1 MKPVRNADVISHP
14 ENGVTLVHM
23 PKCATYIS
31 IKDIQDTIYCNAE
44 NHNKEDRTSGI
55 LKWFN
60 GKHCSLMLVCLFF
73 KKSVK
78 LAVLLKKAF
87 IGIII
92 LHYPPNPSWGGRV
105 KGQKARVSSFAK
117 EGSQRIKRAF
127 YLWATRGFLGFPGG
141 LAVKNPPANARD
153 MGSIP
158 GSGRSPGEGNG
169 NPLQYSCLKNA
180 MDREAWWPTV
190 HGVEKSRTQLREW
203 ATRGFLSSRW
213 HFQGAKF
220 WRCLGCHEI
229 CSSNKIHH
237 FHLPVTHSPTYL
249 FTYLCIYYV
258 LSNLRNLGIHS

>member
-1 MKPVRNADVISHP
+1 MKAVRNADVISHP

-23 PKCATYIS
+23 PKRATYVS

-44 NHNKEDRTSGI
+44 NHNKEDRTSGM

-87 IGIII
+87 IRIII

-117 EGSQRIKRAF
+117 EGSQRIKTVF

-141 LAVKNPPANARD
+141 LAVKNPPANAGD

-158 GSGRSPGEGNG
+158 GSGRSPGEEM
-169 NPLQYSCLKNA
+169 A
-180 MDREAWWPTV
+180 
-190 HGVEKSRTQLREW
+190 
-203 ATRGFLSSRW
+203 
-213 HFQGAKF
+213 
-220 WRCLGCHEI
+220 
-229 CSSNKIHH
+229 
-237 FHLPVTHSPTYL
+237 THSSILAWRMPWTEEPGGL
-249 FTYLCIYYV
+249 Q
-258 LSNLRNLGIHS
+258 SMGLRRVGHNKGTEQQQEAFLALDGTSKEPNFEDA